1 MKNGAV
7 AQLGE
12 RLDGIQK
19 VVGSIPSSST
29 ISSPNLFFLIILF
42 TFNLCDAFEPKNL
55 LIPDE
60 SYKNDNQK
68 RFEIENFKKSG
79 ISPREWRTKK
89 CYRDVV
95 FGIFWN
101 SKLCPADPHT
111 CIHSYAVEELHMFK
125 KYYDY
130 LLQIAELCAD
140 GYLINNN
147 DRNFFS
153 NSTQENVNR
162 FLNNVRESRRKK
174 IDYNNSKDSDS
185 IFKDPAENFEKEKEL
200 EKTDVEKMKL
210 DENNMDDL
218 EEEEKKI
225 FVEEKKINLRKQLLE
240 DEKRIL
246 QKKKNLEELRR
257 SIQDEESLIK
267 KKKNDLKK

>member
-1 MKNGAV
+1 
-7 AQLGE
+7 
-12 RLDGIQK
+12 
-19 VVGSIPSSST
+19 
-29 ISSPNLFFLIILF
+29 
-42 TFNLCDAFEPKNL
+42 
-55 LIPDE
+55 
-60 SYKNDNQK
+60 
-68 RFEIENFKKSG
+68 
-79 ISPREWRTKK
+79 
-89 CYRDVV
+89 
-95 FGIFWN
+95 
-101 SKLCPADPHT
+101 
-111 CIHSYAVEELHMFK
+111 MFK

-162 FLNNVRESRRKK
+162 FLDYVKESRRKK
-174 IDYNNSKDSDS
+174 IDYNNSRDSDS
-185 IFKDPAENFEKEKEL
+185 IFKDPAENFEKEIEL

-210 DENNMDDL
+210 NENNMDDL

-225 FVEEKKINLRKQLLE
+225 FEEEKKLNLRKQLLE

-257 SIQDEESLIK
+257 FIQDEESLIK